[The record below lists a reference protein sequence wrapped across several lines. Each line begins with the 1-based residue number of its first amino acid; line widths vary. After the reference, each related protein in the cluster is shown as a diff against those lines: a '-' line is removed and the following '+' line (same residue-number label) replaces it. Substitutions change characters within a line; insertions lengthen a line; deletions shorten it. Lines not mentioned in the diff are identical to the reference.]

1 MTRLLRLL
9 SLYRPIYAWM
19 ALGVL
24 LSLATAL
31 ANVALMAVSGWF
43 ITSMALAG
51 AAQVSMN
58 YFTPAAIIRGA
69 AILRTGGR
77 YLERL
82 VTHEAT
88 LKLLARLRCWFY
100 EALEPLAPAAL
111 QQHHSGD
118 LLSRIRADIDTLDNL
133 YLRLLV
139 PAGTAFLATTILTL
153 FLASY
158 SLALAGVLLTLLLS
172 AGVATPLITS
182 KLGRK
187 PGERKVSLMAE
198 QRSLL
203 VDSTQGMGELLLYGA
218 VSNQLQGVNDN
229 SQALAAEQARLS
241 GINGLSQA
249 ALLFFANLAL
259 WLILWLAIPMVES
272 GTLHKADLAM
282 LALFSLAAFEVV
294 MPLPAALQSYG
305 ETLAAAQRLFEIV
318 EHEVPLK
325 SPFAPAP
332 IPDRFDIR
340 IQQVTFTYPG
350 TKQPALQ
357 NIDLTVPHGG
367 RLTLR
372 GRSGSGK
379 SSLIQLLVRFYEPQQ
394 GKISLGGQPLR
405 DWDIEQLRSQ
415 LAVVSQ
421 QPHLFTGTIRDNL
434 LIANP
439 QADDQALQQACRIA
453 QIHDFIS
460 SLPEAYETW
469 IGEAG
474 ATLSGGQ
481 ARRIAIARAMLKDA
495 PVLLLDEPTEGLD
508 ATTATRLLE
517 AINHAAADK
526 TVILITHRA
535 TGCDDFAPTLVMENG
550 QLQQTPIQ
558 GSESV

>member
-1 MTRLLRLL
+1 
-9 SLYRPIYAWM
+9 
-19 ALGVL
+19 
-24 LSLATAL
+24 
-31 ANVALMAVSGWF
+31 MAVSGWF

-111 QQHHSGD
+111 QHHHSGD

-158 SLALAGVLLTLLLS
+158 SLALAGVLLTLLLT

-187 PGERKVSLMAE
+187 PGERKVSLLAE

-249 ALLFFANLAL
+249 ALLFCANLAL

-294 MPLPAALQSYG
+294 MPLPAALQAYG

-325 SPFAPAP
+325 SPSAPAP
-332 IPDRFDIR
+332 LPDRFDIR

-394 GKISLGGQPLR
+394 GHISLGGLPLR

-421 QPHLFTGTIRDNL
+421 QTHLFTGTIRDNL

-460 SLPEAYETW
+460 SLPESYETW
-469 IGEAG
+469 VGEAG

-517 AINHAAADK
+517 AIDHAAADK

-535 TGCDDFAPTLVMENG
+535 IGCDDFAPTLVMENG